1 MKSRALSDQ
10 IISLVILEIY
20 SNHVKD
26 GSSISSEVDQMH
38 NLQDSLRDVFL
49 EIKSKLK
56 KITPQNSVSREV
68 SPMIVSSPFKLQFLS
83 QYDMYVCNV
92 CNECMYVMN
101 VMNV

>member
-68 SPMIVSSPFKLQFLS
+68 SPMIVPSPNLSCSFFLNTIC
-83 QYDMYVCNV
+83 MYV
-92 CNECMYVMN
+92 MYVMN
-101 VMNV
+101 VCM